1 MAGTAYLCWSSVR
14 EGVISMSKCKTVQD
28 EKKILKMSVLKRDGV
43 DAVPF
48 RTIEEPSSSETKE

>member
-1 MAGTAYLCWSSVR
+1 
-14 EGVISMSKCKTVQD
+14 MSKCKTVQD